1 MFVQSAPVGWR
12 LLKRQ
17 GIVLKVCEQDEGAE
31 GTKRV
36 FDGLQ
41 EKGAGM
47 RFLLSGIVE
56 RALLGREL
64 ARVFAWRAV
73 ASHRKVPRQFRL
85 FSDRLR

>member
-1 MFVQSAPVGWR
+1 MR
-12 LLKRQ
+12 ERK
-17 GIVLKVCEQDEGAE
+17 

-64 ARVFAWRAV
+64 ARVFASVGRAV
-73 ASHRKVPRQFRL
+73 ASHRKVPRRFRL
-85 FSDRLR
+85 LSDRLR

>member
-1 MFVQSAPVGWR
+1 MR
-12 LLKRQ
+12 ERK
-17 GIVLKVCEQDEGAE
+17 

-64 ARVFAWRAV
+64 ARVVASVGRAV

>member
-1 MFVQSAPVGWR
+1 MR
-12 LLKRQ
+12 ERT
-17 GIVLKVCEQDEGAE
+17 

-47 RFLLSGIVE
+47 WFLLSGIVE

-64 ARVFAWRAV
+64 ARVFAWRPWQATEKFLGSFGFLV
-73 ASHRKVPRQFRL
+73 TDCDNGGVKCESQDSCAFTVTRSATSSP
-85 FSDRLR
+85 